1 MTLARAP
8 LSNHAS
14 NHERQEESPVMTAT
28 KNRSTRRSVTLW
40 VAFAAALVL
49 LGTPIT
55 AHAADYFV
63 VGRAYSAAP
72 LAPGEPVP
80 TSPLSGATADQ
91 VIGDNLI
98 ASVPRNLVRV
108 RVLSAADGQE
118 FASYI
123 TRQDGGYLASFSAPA
138 GGASVRFV
146 VEELATSKQLLYSE
160 PNTVTAPVSIRYLL
174 LDEVPSE
181 VDGGRDFAPPAPP
194 PAMYTAIFTRVGK
207 IELATEVGGVT
218 QHLIDP
224 ATGLANVPASVAS
237 ELAIPQYEDAPFGGN
252 LYVFGAFSQDLYS
265 IPGVCYKIRIY
276 PDPNDHTVWDY
287 MDDELVKTRYTVDFT
302 IGTVDTERVSL
313 GPKTV
318 GATTGCYELT
328 PIAASNNVFWSFPDL
343 VALWRTAGLDGDFE
357 LEFEF
362 HGLPIPADF
371 ALIPDFSDVTLRL
384 DNVAPVAVIQPLQAG
399 DFDTP
404 RVYTPGPVPPSSDLL
419 PALLGGFPVDYG
431 GAGDPTCLIFSLQ
444 PAAPPK
450 FLAFRLT
457 ASHTNSFLR
466 YWSFFFQRNDTQN
479 AVVFGKRYDGVTNS
493 MVDLPGVLV
502 SSAQTSTAGFAD
514 RYLYLDS
521 AHLQPSG
528 TPVSSCAYRFLI
540 HAATRTT
547 DGYQYLRYRQDQD
560 LHYVQKDA
568 AP

>member
-1 MTLARAP
+1 MI
-8 LSNHAS
+8 
-14 NHERQEESPVMTAT
+14 VT
-28 KNRSTRRSVTLW
+28 KNRSTQRPAALW
-40 VAFAAALVL
+40 AIFAAALVL
-49 LGTPIT
+49 LSMT
-55 AHAADYFV
+55 ATVDAADYFV

-80 TSPLSGATADQ
+80 TNPLSGAAAGQ
-91 VIGDNLI
+91 VIGENLT
-98 ASVPRNLVRV
+98 ATVPRNLVRV
-108 RVLSAADGQE
+108 RVLKASDGQE
-118 FASYI
+118 LARYI

-138 GGASVRFV
+138 GGASVRFL
-146 VEELATSKQLLYSE
+146 VEELATSRQLLYSE
-160 PNTVTAPVSIRYLL
+160 PDTVTAPVSIRYLL

-181 VDGGRDFAPPAPP
+181 IDGGRDFAPPPP
-194 PAMYTAIFTRVGK
+194 APAMYTAIFTRVGK

-218 QHLIDP
+218 QHLIEP
-224 ATGLANVPASVAS
+224 ATGLANVPASVAP
-237 ELAIPQYEDAPFGGN
+237 ELAIPEYEDAPFGGN
-252 LYVFGAFSQDLYS
+252 LYLFGAFSHDLYNL
-265 IPGVCYKIRIY
+265 PGVCYKIRIY
-276 PDPNDHTVWDY
+276 PDPSDHTVWEY
-287 MDDELVKTRYTVDFT
+287 MDDELFKTKYTVNFAT
-302 IGTVDTERVSL
+302 GTVDTERVSL

-343 VALWRTAGLDGDFE
+343 VALWRTAGLNGDYE

-362 HGLPIPADF
+362 HGLPVPADF
-371 ALIPDFSDVTLRL
+371 ALIPDFSDVTLML
-384 DNVAPVAVIQPLQAG
+384 DNVAPVTLIQPLQER

-404 RVYTPGPVPPSSDLL
+404 RVYTPGPLPPSSDLL
-419 PALLGGFPVDYG
+419 PALLGSFPVDYVG
-431 GAGDPTCLIFSLQ
+431 SGDPTCLIFSLQ
-444 PAAPPK
+444 PAAAPK
-450 FLAFRLT
+450 YLAFRLT
-457 ASHTNSFLR
+457 ASHANSFLR
-466 YWSFFFQRNDTQN
+466 YWSFLFQRNDTQN
-479 AVVFGKRYDGVTNS
+479 AVVFGKRYDGATNS

-514 RYLYLDS
+514 RFLYLDS

-568 AP
+568 VP